1 MEYMVINVAIVLEM
15 IAVNLTVVDVCS
27 HRKYSLGATG
37 RRPDGLY
44 TGGCRRFLRPP
55 LQGDA
60 IWNGNGLFVLAG
72 FLYLIPINWLYEESC
87 RRILTVVCTSWIY
100 TMLVFCISP
109 TR

>member
-1 MEYMVINVAIVLEM
+1 MVINVAIVLEM

-27 HRKYSLGATG
+27 HRKYSLGATAG
-37 RRPDGLY
+37 VL
-44 TGGCRRFLRPP
+44 TGFTLAVVGAFYALLSRGTQF
-55 LQGDA
+55 G
-60 IWNGNGLFVLAG
+60 NGNGLSVLAG

-100 TMLVFCISP
+100 TMLVFCIAP